1 MVPDSTRT
9 VLVLYEHTGY
19 TCGGGGSARTGRL
32 VTGLGCAGIY
42 LSCFRA
48 VQVVFFPGLY
58 YDINMM
64 VD

>member
-19 TCGGGGSARTGRL
+19 TCGGGSARTGGL

-48 VQVVFFPGLY
+48 VQVIFFLGCAMIL
-58 YDINMM
+58 I
-64 VD
+64 